1 MIIVLSTCPLSG
13 DSMPNT
19 NAKFNNVI
27 LFNVRERVATV
38 TVNRPNELNTF
49 TADVINGLT
58 NVFTSIT
65 TDDAIKVA
73 VLTGAGRAFSAGL
86 DLKVLIR
93 RTVCFSTITKS

>member
-13 DSMPNT
+13 DSMPNTNTNT

-73 VLTGAGRAFSAGL
+73 VLKGQAVPL
-86 DLKVLIR
+86 VLG
-93 RTVCFSTITKS
+93 